1 MVKDIKEIW
10 DFLGISSLSIRNEW
24 EQKESLTNTN
34 IRLAMVFLECHCMLA
49 FEIISDWAT
58 GVQPGV
64 VEVLL
69 NTRLRY
75 LMPDPAAAH
84 TSIFLEMINVSILH
98 VYYSRKLYYCQN
110 IYHPNRIKIVF
121 AKGMWNEINIISML
135 RAISYFWTIKCT
147 I

>member
-1 MVKDIKEIW
+1 MFKYIREIW
-10 DFLGISSLSIRNEW
+10 DFLGISSLSITNEW
-24 EQKESLTNTN
+24 EQKESLRNTN
-34 IRLAMVFLECHCMLA
+34 IRLAVVFLECHCMLA

-84 TSIFLEMINVSILH
+84 TSIFLEMINVFVLLVLLFEIFFI
-98 VYYSRKLYYCQN
+98 VMKYIIQ
-110 IYHPNRIKIVF
+110 RISKIVF
-121 AKGMWNEINIISML
+121 AKRMWNVN
-135 RAISYFWTIKCT
+135 
-147 I
+147 

>member
-1 MVKDIKEIW
+1 MFKYIREIW

-34 IRLAMVFLECHCMLA
+34 IRLAVVFLECHCMLA

-64 VEVLL
+64 VEILL

-84 TSIFLEMINVSILH
+84 TSIFVEMINVFVLLVLLFEKIFYCHEIYYPTHIKNSLCQTYVKCKLIL
-98 VYYSRKLYYCQN
+98 L
-110 IYHPNRIKIVF
+110 VF
-121 AKGMWNEINIISML
+121 
-135 RAISYFWTIKCT
+135 RTIKC
-147 I
+147 II

>member
-1 MVKDIKEIW
+1 MFEYIREIW
-10 DFLGISSLSIRNEW
+10 DFLGISSISIRHEC

-34 IRLAMVFLECHCMLA
+34 IRLAVVFLECHCMLA

-110 IYHPNRIKIVF
+110 IYHPNRICRYYIFGQSNVWYKYVTQI
-121 AKGMWNEINIISML
+121 NE
-135 RAISYFWTIKCT
+135 
-147 I
+147 